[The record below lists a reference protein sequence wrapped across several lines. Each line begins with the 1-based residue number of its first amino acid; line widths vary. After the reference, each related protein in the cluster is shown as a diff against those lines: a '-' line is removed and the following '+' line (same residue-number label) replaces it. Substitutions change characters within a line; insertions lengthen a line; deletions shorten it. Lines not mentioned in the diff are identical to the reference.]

1 VLISVLVL
9 LSITMKMINNQ
20 SNQRVGSPYVMLKQ
34 FVIYLILGF
43 LLLIAGLIVVE
54 DISGYPISLIILISV
69 IYYSYRLNTIYS
81 VKIKSRVIYYHNL
94 FHRGEL
100 PLEDIKSVKI
110 SKIVPFPIEVQMNS
124 GKRLLISSSVIDKV
138 AVLFFVDKSRLE
150 KYYTI
155 LNNELNS

>member
-1 VLISVLVL
+1 
-9 LSITMKMINNQ
+9 
-20 SNQRVGSPYVMLKQ
+20 
-34 FVIYLILGF
+34 
-43 LLLIAGLIVVE
+43 
-54 DISGYPISLIILISV
+54 
-69 IYYSYRLNTIYS
+69 
-81 VKIKSRVIYYHNL
+81 
-94 FHRGEL
+94 
-100 PLEDIKSVKI
+100 LEDIKSVKI

>member
-1 VLISVLVL
+1 VNLDLDLISLWLDSVLISVLVL

-94 FHRGEL
+94 FIGVNYHWKTL
-100 PLEDIKSVKI
+100 NLSKYLKSFHFQLKF
-110 SKIVPFPIEVQMNS
+110 K
-124 GKRLLISSSVIDKV
+124 
-138 AVLFFVDKSRLE
+138 
-150 KYYTI
+150 
-155 LNNELNS
+155 